1 MDIKQEIAKYQGQL
15 ITHQMLITLLKDYSR
30 PNDKI
35 KALKDEGI
43 LESVKRGFYIAGRT
57 TAITRPERSLIANH
71 LYGPSYVSMEAALMH
86 YGLIPERVY
95 TITSMTTKTSKSF
108 RTPGG
113 LYTYTYL
120 PLPYYSFGL
129 ESAIVN
135 VNQQI
140 IIATPEKALADKIA
154 TTSGIILRSM
164 SSARDYLT
172 EDLRIALSDLRNFD
186 TNTMTTWLAA
196 APKSE
201 SLAILIKTIQKL

>member
-35 KALKDEGI
+35 KTLKEEGI
-43 LESVKRGFYIAGRT
+43 LESVKRGFYIAGSNT
-57 TAITRPERSLIANH
+57 NITRPERSLIANH

-113 LYTYTYL
+113 LYTYTHL

-129 ESAIVN
+129 ETALVN

-140 IIATPEKALADKIA
+140 IIASPEKALADKIA
-154 TTSGIILRSM
+154 TTPGIILRSM
-164 SSARDYLT
+164 SSARDYLS
-172 EDLRIALSDLRNFD
+172 EDLRIELSDLRNFD
-186 TNTMTTWLAA
+186 THTMTTWITA

-201 SLAILIKTIQKL
+201 SLATLIKTIQKL

>member
-1 MDIKQEIAKYQGQL
+1 MDIKQEIAKYEGQL
-15 ITHQMLITLLKDYSR
+15 ITHQMLIALLKDYSR

-35 KALKDEGI
+35 KTLKDEGI
-43 LESVKRGFYIAGRT
+43 LESVKRGFYIAGSNT
-57 TAITRPERSLIANH
+57 NITRPERTLIANH

-113 LYTYTYL
+113 LYTYTNL

-129 ESAIVN
+129 ETALVN
-135 VNQQI
+135 INQQI
-140 IIATPEKALADKIA
+140 IIASPEKALADKIA
-154 TTSGIILRSM
+154 TTPGIILRSM
-164 SSARDYLT
+164 SSARDYLS
-172 EDLRIALSDLRNFD
+172 EDLRIELSDLRNFD
-186 TNTMTTWLAA
+186 THIMTTWITA

-201 SLAILIKTIQKL
+201 SLATLIKTIQKL

>member
-1 MDIKQEIAKYQGQL
+1 MDIKQEIAQYQGQL

-35 KALKDEGI
+35 KTLKDGGI
-43 LESVKRGFYIAGRT
+43 LESVKRGFYIAGRNT
-57 TAITRPERSLIANH
+57 TITRPERSLIANH

-129 ESAIVN
+129 KTAVVN

-154 TTSGIILRSM
+154 TTPGIILRSM

-172 EDLRIALSDLRNFD
+172 EDLRIELSDLRNFD
-186 TNTMTTWLAA
+186 TNTMTTWIAA

-201 SLAILIKTIQKL
+201 SLALLIKTIQKL